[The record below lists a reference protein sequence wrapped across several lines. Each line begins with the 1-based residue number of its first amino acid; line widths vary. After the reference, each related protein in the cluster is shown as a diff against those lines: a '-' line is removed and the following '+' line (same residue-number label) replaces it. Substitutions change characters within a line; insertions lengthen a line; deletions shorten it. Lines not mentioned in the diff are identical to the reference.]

1 MRLHDVVIDI
11 GDGAGPRKTKGASAV
26 TLLNDSKTAVT
37 DAPILDVLAQRW
49 SPRAFV
55 PETIDEAK
63 LASAL
68 EAARWSPSAGNSQ
81 PARFIVG
88 RRGSAAFD
96 KIAGSLMGFNKE
108 WAPSASVLL
117 VGLYT
122 ELRDQDGNLR
132 PTPIY
137 DLGQAMAHLSVQAHH
152 DGLHV
157 HQMTGFV
164 PAEIEAAFDLPADVK
179 PFVVAAIGTVGSPDD
194 LGEALAERER
204 APRTRLSRA
213 ELVLVDE

>member
-1 MRLHDVVIDI
+1 M
-11 GDGAGPRKTKGASAV
+11 
-26 TLLNDSKTAVT
+26 TLLNETKTATT
-37 DAPILDVLAQRW
+37 DAPILDVLAERW
-49 SPRAFV
+49 SPRAYA
-55 PETIDEAK
+55 PEQIDEVK

-81 PARFIVG
+81 PARFIVA
-88 RRGSAAFD
+88 RRGSTAFE
-96 KIAGSLMGFNKE
+96 KIADSLMGFNKE

-122 ELRDQDGNLR
+122 ELRDQQGGLR
-132 PTPIY
+132 PTPVY
-137 DLGQAMAHLSVQAHH
+137 DLGQAMAHLSIQAHH

-164 PAEIEAAFDLPADVK
+164 ASDIQAAFELPAEVK

-194 LGEALAERER
+194 LDEVLAERER
-204 APRTRLSRA
+204 APRTRLPLT
-213 ELVLVDE
+213 ELVLVNE

>member
-1 MRLHDVVIDI
+1 M
-11 GDGAGPRKTKGASAV
+11 
-26 TLLNDSKTAVT
+26 TLLNETKTATT
-37 DAPILDVLAQRW
+37 DAPILEVLAERW
-49 SPRAFV
+49 SPRAYS
-55 PETIDEAK
+55 PEPIDEAK

-81 PARFIVG
+81 PARFIVA

-96 KIAGSLMGFNKE
+96 KITDSLMGFNKE

-122 ELRDQDGNLR
+122 ELRDQQGRLR
-132 PTPIY
+132 PTPVY

-164 PAEIEAAFDLPADVK
+164 ASELEAAFQLPADVK

-194 LGEALAERER
+194 LGEVLAERER
-204 APRTRLSRA
+204 APRTRLPLS
-213 ELVLVDE
+213 ELVLVSE

>member
-1 MRLHDVVIDI
+1 M
-11 GDGAGPRKTKGASAV
+11 
-26 TLLNDSKTAVT
+26 TLLNETKTATT
-37 DAPILDVLAQRW
+37 DAPILDVLAERW
-49 SPRAFV
+49 SPRAYA
-55 PETIDEAK
+55 PEQIDEVK

-81 PARFIVG
+81 PARFIVA
-88 RRGSAAFD
+88 RRGSTAFE
-96 KIAGSLMGFNKE
+96 KIADSLMGFNKE

-122 ELRDQDGNLR
+122 ELRDQQGGLR
-132 PTPIY
+132 PTPVY
-137 DLGQAMAHLSVQAHH
+137 DLGQAMAHLSIQAHH

-164 PAEIEAAFDLPADVK
+164 ASDIEAAFQLPADVK

-194 LGEALAERER
+194 LDEVLAERER
-204 APRTRLSRA
+204 APRTRLPLT
-213 ELVLVDE
+213 ELVLVNE